1 MRIGQGV
8 DVHAFAS
15 HADRPLA
22 LGGITIAGEASLA
35 GHSDGDVA
43 LHALTDALLGAA
55 GLGDLGGF
63 VGVDDPA
70 VAGASSRRF
79 LVDAARAVAD
89 RGWTVANGDLTIV
102 AQRPRLAAHLPAM
115 RAAIAADLGL
125 PETAVNVKAT
135 STDHLGF
142 LGRGE
147 GIAAL
152 AVVLLRSAGEGPQRA

>member
-8 DVHAFAS
+8 DVHAFDPR
-15 HADRPLA
+15 ADRALR
-22 LGGITIAGEASLA
+22 LGGVTIDGAPALA

-70 VAGASSRRF
+70 VAGAASRGF
-79 LVDAARAVAD
+79 LVDAAAALAG
-89 RGWTVANGDLTIV
+89 RGWEVVNGDLTIV

-115 RAAIAADLGL
+115 RGAIADALGL
-125 PETAVNVKAT
+125 EEAAVNVKAT
-135 STDHLGF
+135 STDALGF

-152 AVVLLRSAGEGPQRA
+152 AVVLLAPTGTAVASP

>member
-8 DVHAFAS
+8 DVHAFVAE
-15 HADRPLA
+15 ADRPLA
-22 LGGITIAGEASLA
+22 LGGITIAGEAPLA

-43 LHALTDALLGAA
+43 LHALADALLGAA

-70 VAGASSRRF
+70 IAGAPSRRF
-79 LVDAARAVAD
+79 LVDAAAAVAD
-89 RGWTVANGDLTIV
+89 RGWAVANGDLTIV

-125 PETAVNVKAT
+125 PESAVNVKAT
-135 STDHLGF
+135 STDALGF

-152 AVVLLRSAGEGPQRA
+152 AVVLLEPAGGAVPSA

>member
-8 DVHAFAS
+8 DVHAFDPR
-15 HADRPLA
+15 ADRPLC
-22 LGGITIAGEASLA
+22 LGGITIAGAPPLA

-70 VAGASSRRF
+70 VSGAASRGF
-79 LVDAARAVAD
+79 LVDAAAAVA
-89 RGWTVANGDLTIV
+89 RQGWRVANGDLTIV

-115 RAAIAADLGL
+115 RTAIADALGL
-125 PETAVNVKAT
+125 PESAVNVKAT
-135 STDHLGF
+135 STDRLGF

-152 AVVLLRSAGEGPQRA
+152 AVVLLSPAGEGAPSA